1 MPARK
6 TIKISDIKI
15 PDDYSLCKQGC
26 TQSLACAFKQCPRK
40 FLFKINR
47 WHSRKG
53 QEKAAVGNIVHA
65 VLADLYSG
73 IKTYNH
79 LDGFI
84 ACIIECNKSKYSFLS
99 SQQLESF
106 KTITYCLLVNYL
118 KVYEKDFDMAYFDKT
133 EEEFAVMFPGG
144 IVLWRGKR
152 DGIHTVKKDNSLW
165 TREIKTRGR
174 INEENMF
181 AGLQFDFQGNLY
193 VLTKDIE
200 TKDNTAGFIYDMIRT
215 PQIKQRKDETLQEY
229 STRLMNDIKSR
240 PEFYFMRFQVPLTVK
255 DKASF
260 SSEIAHLEK
269 ELTFYINTGDVSY
282 KNSFSCIDGYIPC
295 EYLDACTTGVMTNY
309 YQSGKIFEELDCGY

>member
-6 TIKISDIKI
+6 IIKISDIKI
-15 PDDYSLCKQGC
+15 PSNYDLCKQGC

-65 VLADLYSG
+65 ALAVKYQDSS
-73 IKTYNH
+73 INT
-79 LDGFI
+79 DV
-84 ACIIECNKSKYSFLS
+84 IINDELQGNSDKYSFIS
-99 SQQLESF
+99 SQQIELS
-106 KTITYCLLVNYL
+106 KTIAYCLLVNYL
-118 KVYEKDFDMAYFDKT
+118 KVYKADFDTAYFDKT
-133 EEEFAVMFPGG
+133 EEEFAVTLQGS
-144 IVLWRGKR
+144 VLWRGKR

-165 TREIKTRGR
+165 VREIKTRGR
-174 INEENMF
+174 INEENML

-200 TKDNTAGFIYDMIRT
+200 TKDNASGFIYDMIRT
-215 PQIKQRKDETLQEY
+215 PQIKQKKDETLQEY
-229 STRLMNDIKSR
+229 SNRLMKDIELR

-255 DKASF
+255 DKAFFF
-260 SSEIAHLEK
+260 SSELFHLEHALLDFEK
-269 ELTFYINTGDVSY
+269 YGDVSY

-309 YQSGKIFEELDCGY
+309 HQSEKIFEELDCGY